1 MPSPMETELRI
12 HDSPVPTQT
21 TFGRVGSSAMDP
33 IDCTGCLSKTGFK
46 VVPPS
51 SDFQTPP
58 DAAPTKS
65 VVVLPSGRAAM
76 AETRPLIVAEPML
89 RAPSPERPPPRKTG
103 GPPGAPDGAGGA
115 AVWAASAPGPG

>member
-1 MPSPMETELRI
+1 MPSPIETEFRI

-21 TFGRVGSSAMDP
+21 TFGCVGSSAMAP
-33 IDCTGCLSKTGFK
+33 IDCTGCSSKTGLK

-65 VVVLPSGRAAM
+65 VVVLPSARPAM

-89 RAPSPERPPPRKTG
+89 RAPSPESTPPSKTG
-103 GPPGAPDGAGGA
+103 SPAAAPDGLGGGA
-115 AVWAASAPGPG
+115 VLAASPPGP